1 MEGDEVDCKL
11 HALEVV
17 VVECKLLVLEMS
29 KVVGRLVGG
38 MKFKFRS
45 DSVSA
50 AEDEGNCVSGDGS
63 LVLGDG
69 GGLLCWLFSSN

>member
-45 DSVSA
+45 V
-50 AEDEGNCVSGDGS
+50 
-63 LVLGDG
+63 
-69 GGLLCWLFSSN
+69 